1 MGISGW
7 ERPLQARRALLR
19 ASPEKDDR
27 RCLEQPE
34 HHRTPATELHI
45 FVDVMSMDLLLI
57 LLILLVIVG
66 VVGGVAFSP
75 YVFALIIVA
84 IVLYLLI
91 GRGRGGAAV

>member
-1 MGISGW
+1 VPG
-7 ERPLQARRALLR
+7 AAR
-19 ASPEKDDR
+19 ASQDPGY
-27 RCLEQPE
+27 
-34 HHRTPATELHI
+34 RTAHI
-45 FVDVMSMDLLLI
+45 VDIMSMDLLLI